1 MTSPFLRLWLLRQIL
16 SLPRAVLRF
25 FSGGGVV
32 YVGGR
37 TLDAQIQFLWR
48 TWFTSAKQ
56 DVTLS
61 LSGKSLEI
69 VREEWQQTAS
79 LMGLPRG
86 IKVRI
91 EPAAGDA
98 PGGIGGIVIK
108 PAAIAPDAPLLVFFH
123 QGVGVIG
130 GPDLSRAFCALF
142 AHEARCPVFLPD
154 YRLAPTYRFPAAYD
168 DARIAWD
175 WAQANAVR
183 LGARSGEVAIGG
195 VTLGANLAARL
206 CLDLK
211 RDFKPLPV
219 AQLLVTP
226 LLDLGDPH
234 LKTASDGLW
243 PLCASDLDIMIAHYA
258 GAGAGADLSDPR
270 VSPAHEKLIIGQ
282 PRTLVVAAGLD
293 PLAPQ
298 AEAFARRLIEAR
310 TKVVYRRYDNLP
322 LGFDLL
328 ASVVDEVRTA
338 TRDMA
343 RNWLDLLRLT
353 RAEDAQVPAQALDH
367 GPGENVA

>member
-16 SLPRAVLRF
+16 SLPSAVLRF

-56 DVTLS
+56 NVTFS
-61 LSGKSLEI
+61 LAGKSLETA
-69 VREEWQQTAS
+69 REEWQQAAN
-79 LMGLPRG
+79 LLGLPRG
-86 IKVRI
+86 IKVKI
-91 EPAAGDA
+91 EPASGDA

-108 PAAIAPDAPLLVFFH
+108 PAVIAPDAPLLVFFH
-123 QGVGVIG
+123 QGGGVIG
-130 GPDLSRAFCALF
+130 GPDLSKAFCALF
-142 AHEARCPVFLPD
+142 SHEARCPVFLPD
-154 YRLAPTYRFPAAYD
+154 YRLAPSHRFPAACD
-168 DARIAWD
+168 DARLAWD
-175 WAQANAVR
+175 WAQVNAVR
-183 LGARSGEVAIGG
+183 LGSRSGEVAIGG

-226 LLDLGDPH
+226 LLDLADGPM
-234 LKTASDGLW
+234 KTSTDGLW
-243 PLCASDLDIMIAHYA
+243 PIAAEDIDQMVSHYA
-258 GAGAGADLSDPR
+258 GAGAGADLADPR

-282 PRTLVVAAGLD
+282 PRTLIAAAGLD

-298 AEAFARRLIEAR
+298 AEAYAKRLIAAR
-310 TKVVYRRYDNLP
+310 TRVVYRRYDALP

-328 ASVVDEVRTA
+328 ASVVVEVRSA

-343 RNWLDLLRLT
+343 QNWLELLRLS
-353 RAEDAQVPAQALDH
+353 RADDSQPEPARNLD
-367 GPGENVA
+367 VA

>member
-16 SLPRAVLRF
+16 SLPSAVLRF

-56 DVTLS
+56 EVTFS
-61 LSGKSLEI
+61 LSGKSLESA
-69 VREEWQQTAS
+69 REEWQQAAA
-79 LMGLPRG
+79 LLGLPAG

-91 EPAAGDA
+91 EPAAGDT
-98 PGGIGGIVIK
+98 PGGIGGIIIK
-108 PAAIAPDAPLLVFFH
+108 PAVIAPDAPLLVFFH
-123 QGVGVIG
+123 QGGGIIG
-130 GPDLSRAFCALF
+130 GPDLSKAFCALF

-154 YRLAPTYRFPAAYD
+154 YRLAPAHRFPAAYD
-168 DARIAWD
+168 DARLAWD
-175 WAQANAVR
+175 WAQAHAVR
-183 LGARSGEVAIGG
+183 LGSRSGEVAVGG

-226 LLDLGDPH
+226 LLDLGDGAM
-234 LKTASDGLW
+234 KTSTEGLW
-243 PLCASDLDIMIAHYA
+243 PVTADDLDQMISHYA
-258 GAGAGADLSDPR
+258 GAGAGADLTDPR

-282 PRTLVVAAGLD
+282 PRTLIAAAGLD

-298 AEAFARRLIEAR
+298 AEAFAKRLIAAR
-310 TKVVYRRYDNLP
+310 TKVVYRRYDSLP

-328 ASVVDEVRTA
+328 ASVVDGVRAA

-343 RNWLDLLRLT
+343 QNWLELIRLNG
-353 RAEDAQVPAQALDH
+353 AEETHPDQPRNQPRNQD
-367 GPGENVA
+367 VA